1 MQAVLTFT
9 LPEEE
14 SELRAAIEGMDHIC
28 SIRDFQE
35 RLRTLKKYGHSFNSV
50 DDTINYLY
58 SDYCDAM
65 QAWLNQ

>member
-1 MQAVLTFT
+1 MQAVLTFE

-35 RLRTLKKYGHSFNSV
+35 RLRTLNKYGHSYKDT
-50 DDTINYLY
+50 DDAISCLY
-58 SDYCDAM
+58 NDYCDAM
-65 QAWLNQ
+65 QAWLA